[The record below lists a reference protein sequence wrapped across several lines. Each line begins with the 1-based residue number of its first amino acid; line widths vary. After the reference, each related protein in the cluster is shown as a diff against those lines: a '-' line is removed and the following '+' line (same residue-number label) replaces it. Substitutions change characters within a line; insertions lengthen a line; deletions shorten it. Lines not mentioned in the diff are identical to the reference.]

1 MDPMPQRHFSP
12 SSRSAM
18 VAQRSVASTTTEIPM
33 YSRVIQACSAAL
45 LALSL
50 TVSSAAPGVAEN
62 LKPSAS
68 ASGVIAARSAYGMDE
83 TVERLKKD
91 IAAKGITFFQ
101 EIDQAALAAKA
112 GIELRPSI
120 LLVFG
125 NPPLGTQFI
134 TANPQAGLDWPV
146 RLLVYRDAAGAV
158 WTAYTDFAWIAKR
171 HGVSDR
177 EAQFHMATEVAASI
191 VSSVAAH

>member
-12 SSRSAM
+12 SSRSAI

-45 LALSL
+45 LVLSL
-50 TVSSAAPGVAEN
+50 TVSSSAPGVAEN

-68 ASGVIAARSAYGMDE
+68 ASGVIAARSAYGMAE

-101 EIDQAALAAKA
+101 EIDQTALAAKA

>member
-1 MDPMPQRHFSP
+1 MDPMSQRHFSP

-68 ASGVIAARSAYGMDE
+68 GVIAARSAYGMDE

-101 EIDQAALAAKA
+101 EIDQTALAAKA